1 MSQKTAKKYPD
12 EMPTSSEASLEHT
25 VEDPKVLRKRQ
36 LDRIR
41 SHKGRIELDIDLE
54 TLEKLRSTP

>member
-1 MSQKTAKKYPD
+1 MSQKSARKYPD
-12 EMPTSSEASLEHT
+12 EMPASPEVSLEHT
-25 VEDPKVLRKRQ
+25 AEDAKALRRRQ

-54 TLEKLRSTP
+54 TLEKLRSMP